1 MYTKE
6 VRSNERSNEQT
17 IHRLLQEKKK
27 EIKAEIRFSRV
38 ALVLIE
44 NDIPRG
50 NGKENIARPRT
61 RFHIARQIVIVRAY
75 GRRFWCKWAVL
86 LMLRRRQDEA
96 RGCTWVQHAR
106 LAAVSFGRATCLSY
120 ETVAWETT
128 ILHCCLHTCLCV
140 YVCVCPRISVP
151 LRNYRAEHWCRSW
164 CCCASS
170 SFVSHV
176 VYDTLFRIYLFI
188 HVAATSSSSRTFWT
202 RKHLLLIPNNF
213 WNWDC
218 RRSFF
223 GCQLAKY
230 TTSLKCSFS
239 VPTVVIYEGTNV
251 HCTIV
256 KRIVSNYLVEKN
268 RAVNSRIKK
277 CFA

>member
-188 HVAATSSSSRTFWT
+188 HVAATGSSSGTTLFGLVSICCLSPTIFGIGT
-202 RKHLLLIPNNF
+202 VAALSLDVNSQNTPPLLSVHF
-213 WNWDC
+213 
-218 RRSFF
+218 RSQPWSFMKALMYIVLSLNASF
-223 GCQLAKY
+223 Q
-230 TTSLKCSFS
+230 TTLS
-239 VPTVVIYEGTNV
+239 
-251 HCTIV
+251 
-256 KRIVSNYLVEKN
+256 KRIAL
-268 RAVNSRIKK
+268 
-277 CFA
+277 